1 MVKTTA
7 AALSIAGA
15 VGLFCSSSAFSR
27 AYDDISPIEPGIYGN
42 VEFSAD
48 TGDLGGIEIEIHSG
62 PNRIVDITVCEGWC
76 EYAYQVTYEELMGTI
91 YFQIGN
97 TGFPP
102 RKFRVSAK
110 GKNVLIEEDQDFAA
124 YKYRLKRQKMRF
136 GLSVAEDSMEEYA
149 EEMKSQAK

>member
-1 MVKTTA
+1 MIKA
-7 AALSIAGA
+7 ARTVFPIAGA
-15 VGLFCSSSAFSR
+15 IGLFCSSSAFCRS
-27 AYDDISPIEPGIYGN
+27 YDDISPIAPGIYGN

-62 PNRIVDITVCEGWC
+62 PDRIVDITVCEGWC
-76 EYAYQVTYEELMGTI
+76 EYAYRVTYEELMGTI
-91 YFQIGN
+91 YFQIGD

-102 RKFRVSAK
+102 RKFRVSAN
-110 GKNVLIEEDQDFAA
+110 GKDVLIEEDKELAV

-136 GLSVAEDSMEEYA
+136 GLSVAEDSMKEYA